1 MEPTTPPTGPTIG
14 DDEAT
19 HRADERRRRALEWS
33 AAHAAALE
41 WTRPAADR
49 PDGPS
54 VRRWPAD
61 DVA

>member
-1 MEPTTPPTGPTIG
+1 MEPTTPTGPTIG

-33 AAHAAALE
+33 QADEASAAYGRGVCPWSPGLCQTPEHQ
-41 WTRPAADR
+41 P
-49 PDGPS
+49 
-54 VRRWPAD
+54 